1 MDTDS
6 GKPAILIRNPL
17 FNQVPY
23 AEQNNVGSITLHTG
37 YGRLAKWP
45 IAQASVVQPPMMS
58 ARGIGL
64 VLEAKL
70 TRNPASAPQEIVN
83 VPSMAEAEPKR
94 CPWSASAIAAELGP
108 TKPWQNMKL
117 TMHNINKGKVISPVS
132 VNPKAQSPAAIMA
145 RSAQGNS
152 LSGRCD
158 LSSLALICEPR
169 IRLSAFIPNKK
180 P

>member
-1 MDTDS
+1 M
-6 GKPAILIRNPL
+6 
-17 FNQVPY
+17 
-23 AEQNNVGSITLHTG
+23 TLRKG

-45 IAQASVVQPPMMS
+45 IAQASVVQPPMIN

-64 VLEAKL
+64 VCDAKL
-70 TRNPASAPQEIVN
+70 IRNPANAPQEIVK
-83 VPSMAEAEPKR
+83 VPSMADAEPRR
-94 CPWSASAIAAELGP
+94 CPWSERAIAAELGP

-117 TMHNINKGKVISPVS
+117 TIHNINKAKVISPVS
-132 VNPKAQSPAAIMA
+132 VKSNAHSPAAIMA